1 MHILFSSINNLT
13 HTTMKFE
20 MKNMAAFVA
29 ATLWTDGVYDTEEK
43 AAVAEIAK
51 RYEFEEQAF
60 IACVQNT
67 FDEMNN
73 IDASDMDDYLDKMA
87 EGISGEQEAYAIYD
101 AILQTMLIDKVFSVD
116 EYGNLLAFAQILD
129 LDLAKAMLIVTDLV
143 QKNNVELKL

>member
-1 MHILFSSINNLT
+1 
-13 HTTMKFE
+13 MKFD

-29 ATLWTDGVYDTEEK
+29 ATLWTDGIYDQEEK
-43 AAVAEIAK
+43 AAVADIAK
-51 RYEFEEQAF
+51 NYEFDAEAF
-60 IACVQNT
+60 IECVQNT

-73 IDASDMDDYLDKMA
+73 IKASDMDDYLKKMA
-87 EGISGEQEAYAIYD
+87 EDVTGEEEAYAIYD

-129 LDLAKAMLIVTDLV
+129 IDLAKAMLIVTDRV

>member
-1 MHILFSSINNLT
+1 
-13 HTTMKFE
+13 
-20 MKNMAAFVA
+20 
-29 ATLWTDGVYDTEEK
+29 
-43 AAVAEIAK
+43 
-51 RYEFEEQAF
+51 
-60 IACVQNT
+60 
-67 FDEMNN
+67 MNN